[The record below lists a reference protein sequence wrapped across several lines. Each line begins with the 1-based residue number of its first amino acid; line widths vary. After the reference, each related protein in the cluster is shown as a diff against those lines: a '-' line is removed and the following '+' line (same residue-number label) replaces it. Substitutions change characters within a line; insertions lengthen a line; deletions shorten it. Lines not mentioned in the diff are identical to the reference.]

1 MNIEQM
7 LASVT
12 PEVFENLK
20 YAVETG
26 KWQNGQRLTEE
37 QRENSLQL
45 VLAYQAKIEKSNQQF
60 TIGEDGEMVMKSKR
74 ELQRE
79 FLPETDIARFNQDDI

>member
-1 MNIEQM
+1 MNLDQM

-26 KWQNGQRLTEE
+26 KWQNGQRLTAE
-37 QRENSLQL
+37 QRDNSLQL
-45 VLAYQAKIEKSNQQF
+45 VLAYQAKVEKSNQHF

-74 ELQRE
+74 ELKRE
-79 FLPETDIARFNQDDI
+79 FLPETDIARFDQDDI

>member
-1 MNIEQM
+1 MNLDQM

-12 PEVFENLK
+12 PEVYENLK

-26 KWQNGQRLTEE
+26 KWQNGQKLTTE

-45 VLAYQAKIEKSNQQF
+45 VLAYQSKIEKSNQQF

-74 ELQRE
+74 ELKRE
-79 FLPETDIARFNQDDI
+79 FLPETDIARFDQDDI

>member
-1 MNIEQM
+1 MNIDQM

-60 TIGEDGEMVMKSKR
+60 TIGENGEMVMKSKR